1 MENKMDK
8 NLEHVKEI
16 ADNLE
21 KVASGDYFMYD
32 GDLYPIDTDD
42 FSEVKGCRYDEEN
55 DMYIMA
61 DGEELCESDV
71 YPASWFDWLGDNEYD
86 IEYTIGGNKEYR
98 GVRIMI
104 ACGGPNIYINTNSGD
119 VELYW
124 WNESA
129 RYPMASD
136 VVNMI
141 DSTYEEMFAC
151 M

>member
-1 MENKMDK
+1 MEK
-8 NLEHVKEI
+8 NLEYVKEI

-21 KVASGDYFMYD
+21 QVASGDYFMYD

-42 FSEVKGCRYDEEN
+42 FSEVKGCRYDDEDEL
-55 DMYIMA
+55 YIMP
-61 DGEELCESDV
+61 DGEELCDRDV
-71 YPASWFDWLGDNEYD
+71 YPVSWFDWLGDNEYD
-86 IEYTIGGNKEYR
+86 IEYTIGGDKGYR

-104 ACGGPNIYINTNSGD
+104 ACGGPDIYINTKSGD

-129 RYPMASD
+129 RYPMSSD

-141 DSTYEEMFAC
+141 DSIYEEIYNC
-151 M
+151 